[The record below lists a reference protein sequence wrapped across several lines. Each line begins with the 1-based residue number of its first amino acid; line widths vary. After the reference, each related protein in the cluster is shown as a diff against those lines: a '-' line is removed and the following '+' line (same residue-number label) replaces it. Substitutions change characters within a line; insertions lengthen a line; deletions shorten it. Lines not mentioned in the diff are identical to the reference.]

1 MFSFLFTEFIQ
12 LCSSV
17 IVGFLFFII
26 KIPNVSFYS
35 VSDIEKELREEEK
48 KRRRNQKKNEKI
60 RTI

>member
-26 KIPNVSFYS
+26 KIPNVSFCS

-48 KRRRNQKKNEKI
+48 KKTTKPKKIK
-60 RTI
+60 R